1 MLVMALTAQVVCS
14 TSMKV
19 GSWNPRNPC
28 FKIVNKAVPVVI
40 IANSLSQHL
49 QISCILGSR
58 AEFEEKEKKSECV
71 TLTAVRRS
79 VFTEFLTLS
88 VRTLAR
94 ILTRLQSMMAFRA
107 TFYDITNRM

>member
-1 MLVMALTAQVVCS
+1 
-14 TSMKV
+14 MKV
-19 GSWNPRNPC
+19 GSLNPRNPW
-28 FKIVNKAVPVVI
+28 FRIVNKPVHVVI

-49 QISCILGSR
+49 QISCILGGR
-58 AEFEEKEKKSECV
+58 AEFEEEECV

-94 ILTRLQSMMAFRA
+94 ILTRVQSMMAFLA
-107 TFYDITNRM
+107 MFYDITNRM